1 MLAFLSNINVN
12 NGSALVVVFIRRDEQ
27 RGQKWGYIFRK
38 LSERAVLLL
47 AVLLLVRDQIYDA
60 DRTNI
65 GKKRKKA
72 NSQLHSKHHCSQNND
87 YRRTNRSKQSLPS

>member
-1 MLAFLSNINVN
+1 MLAFLSNISVN
-12 NGSALVVVFIRRDEQ
+12 NGNALVVVF

-38 LSERAVLLL
+38 LSECAVLLL

-60 DRTNI
+60 DGTNI

-72 NSQLHSKHHCSQNND
+72 NSQLHLKHHCRQNND